1 MMKPD
6 PIIHATPRPVRVAY
20 LLEDGLDVHEW
31 LDAIFADCFGRHG
44 GRQSLIVPVA
54 NGVISERYKVW
65 LQFLDPDFVLAL
77 TYNNQVIV
85 PELADLLAGTAIVER
100 KRKRDEIEQLP
111 RVGVDATGLT
121 ALSWLP
127 FLKIVSGMHRA
138 APEFIL
144 DRYPAWT
151 DDGFIKDNFGTLYG
165 SVNPFPAHQQ
175 LGVQGLILTPKDA
188 PENRWHF
195 RAVDAVEVL
204 DGYEVIDRMS
214 KDSSIVTLGQLS
226 NLNSQP
232 HRPEHPWTNAFC
244 LVVGDSFEDR
254 ISCWNAGLL
263 FDDAQNQIFKTLRVP
278 AAIRSDENRTGQIAN
293 FLRKHNWIGGGNGL
307 AKIVVRSYSL
317 SNTEVQD
324 FVERLR
330 KATMS
335 YVDFSVIESSEECC
349 PPDTK
354 HIYRMNNIGGFSPAT
369 NKTAIQ
375 EAATIVT
382 VPEPIQ
388 LGYCTGMHPIFSQ
401 GCWFVDLEIDRLNDN
416 SRFANV
422 REKWKLPSHPQLV
435 RQFCEKAESRLT
447 QYGDISVKADI
458 NMRVIEVKQPQSE
471 NLFIGIFHD
480 RPHFPYPDMRTST
493 ERGIPYKYSAPSDK
507 GRYLQGML
515 GMFGNLNEFEDVLS
529 KHFWRSQFE
538 SMASPAKEQQAEVI
552 NLIQKRMKATDG
564 NLQINGDAEWQNLAE
579 RIIQISI
586 KLKSPRKTTSY
597 NWLFSA
603 WEVEFSAA
611 IDEDENIK
619 GWRAKILAEAT
630 NDLKRSLSFLL
641 ERGVFYRGHEWSCRH
656 CSHRNWVGV
665 DFLKDKMP
673 CEVCREDHQLP
684 VDVALDFR
692 LNEFFATCLR
702 EHDSISV
709 AWALCALRRE
719 SKTCFIFA
727 PQTVL
732 YRDYPENQSNK
743 PNRELDV
750 VCIVDGKF
758 VIGEVKA
765 EVKKIATKDIED
777 LASTALELGAD
788 AAILMAMSGDLGLM
802 DNKVQ
807 QLRNLLPAKIEVRG
821 LVSDWDDSPSY
832 SL

>member
-6 PIIHATPRPVRVAY
+6 PIIRTTPRPVRVAY
-20 LLEDGLDVHEW
+20 LLEDGPDAHEW

-44 GRQSLIVPVA
+44 GRQSLIVPVS
-54 NGVISERYKVW
+54 NGIIPERYKSW
-65 LQFLDPDFVLAL
+65 LQLLDPDFVLAL
-77 TYNNQVIV
+77 TYDNQS
-85 PELADLLAGTAIVER
+85 LAPVLAGLLAGTAIVER
-100 KRKRDEIEQLP
+100 KRKRDEIEQYP

-138 APEFIL
+138 APEYIL
-144 DRYPAWT
+144 DRYPAWI

-175 LGVQGLILTPKDA
+175 LGVRGLILTPKDA
-188 PENRWHF
+188 PENRWNF
-195 RAVDAVEVL
+195 RAVEAVEAL

-214 KDSSIVTLGQLS
+214 KESGIVTLGQLS
-226 NLNSQP
+226 NLDSQP
-232 HRPEHPWTNAFC
+232 HRPEHPWTNGFC

-263 FDDAQNQIFKTLRVP
+263 FDDAQNQTFKTLRVP
-278 AAIRSDENRTGQIAN
+278 AAIRSDEIRTGQIAN
-293 FLRKHNWIGGGNGL
+293 FLRQRNWIGGGNGP

-317 SNTEVQD
+317 SNTDVQE

-335 YVDFSVIESSEECC
+335 YVDFSVIDSSEECC

-354 HIYRMNNIGGFSPAT
+354 RIYSMNHIGGFPPAT
-369 NKTAIQ
+369 NKTAIRD
-375 EAATIVT
+375 AATIVT

-422 REKWKLPSHPQLV
+422 REKWKLLSHPQLV
-435 RQFCEKAESRLT
+435 RQFCEKADARLT
-447 QYGDISVKADI
+447 KYGDISVKADI
-458 NMRVIEVKQPQSE
+458 NMLVVEVKQPQSE
-471 NLFIGIFHD
+471 NIFHGIFHD
-480 RPHFPYPDMRTST
+480 RPHFPYPDMRAHT
-493 ERGIPYKYSAPSDK
+493 ENDIAYKHSIPSDK

-515 GMFGNLNEFEDVLS
+515 GMFGSLNEFEDVLS
-529 KHFWRSQFE
+529 NHFWRSQFE
-538 SMASPAKEQQAEVI
+538 SMAAPAKEQQTDVI
-552 NLIQKRMKATDG
+552 SLLQKRMKATDG
-564 NLQINGDAEWQNLAE
+564 NLQINDDAGWQNLAE
-579 RIIQISI
+579 RIIQISN
-586 KLKSPRKTTSY
+586 KLKSPRKTTNY

-603 WEVEFSAA
+603 WEVELSAA
-611 IDEDENIK
+611 IDKDENLN
-619 GWRAKILAEAT
+619 GRRDEILAEAPD
-630 NDLKRSLSFLL
+630 DLKRSLSFLL

-656 CSHRNWVGV
+656 CSHRNWVSV
-665 DFLKDKMP
+665 SFLKDKIP

-692 LNEFFATCLR
+692 LNEFFSTCLR
-702 EHDSISV
+702 EHDTISV
-709 AWALCALRRE
+709 AWALSALRRE

-727 PQTVL
+727 PQTAL
-732 YRDYPENQSNK
+732 YRDYPENQGNK
-743 PNRELDV
+743 ADRELDV

-758 VIGEVKA
+758 VIGEVKS

-777 LASTALELGAD
+777 LASSALELGAD
-788 AAILMAMSGDLGLM
+788 AAILMAMSGDHGLM
-802 DNKVQ
+802 DIKVQ
-807 QLRNLLPAKIEVRG
+807 QLRQLLPVEIEVRG
-821 LVSDWDDSPSY
+821 LVSDWDDSPSHY
-832 SL
+832 L